1 MGRGHRPWLRR
12 GGKQRGLSLQ
22 LAAFPAC
29 GAAQRLSACCREPCR
44 RSPAA
49 STAWCSCMQNRCVPA
64 LCTVQGLL
72 KASQQHVWWFP
83 VCIFALA
90 TELGSPV
97 ARHPLPPAHG
107 GGWQWHK
114 PSLPV
119 PRGPG
124 APPALLHIRAPLP
137 NAAGSEAARAPSP
150 RTAPCPH
157 CPVAVPAGL
166 AVLWLCRGVGWA
178 ALLAAVPA
186 EAAPLAQP
194 GCSQRQR
201 RSQQWCLQSLITALH
216 LGAPKHSVTLICITA
231 FSFPSATSYLNA
243 SLGWYGFM

>member
-1 MGRGHRPWLRR
+1 M
-12 GGKQRGLSLQ
+12 LQ
-22 LAAFPAC
+22 
-29 GAAQRLSACCREPCR
+29 GQ
-44 RSPAA
+44 
-49 STAWCSCMQNRCVPA
+49 
-64 LCTVQGLL
+64 
-72 KASQQHVWWFP
+72 
-83 VCIFALA
+83 
-90 TELGSPV
+90 
-97 ARHPLPPAHG
+97 
-107 GGWQWHK
+107 
-114 PSLPV
+114 
-119 PRGPG
+119 
-124 APPALLHIRAPLP
+124 
-137 NAAGSEAARAPSP
+137 AARAPSP

-157 CPVAVPAGL
+157 CSVAVPAGL

>member
-1 MGRGHRPWLRR
+1 VGSACSCQHSLLVGLHSGSLHAAGSPADAAQQQA
-12 GGKQRGLSLQ
+12 QRG
-22 LAAFPAC
+22 AAAC
-29 GAAQRLSACCREPCR
+29 RTERAGTMHGA
-44 RSPAA
+44 
-49 STAWCSCMQNRCVPA
+49 
-64 LCTVQGLL
+64 GLL
-72 KASQQHVWWFP
+72 KASQQHMWWFP

-124 APPALLHIRAPLP
+124 APPALMHIRAPLP

-157 CPVAVPAGL
+157 CSVAVPTGL

>member
-1 MGRGHRPWLRR
+1 MVQLRAEQMR
-12 GGKQRGLSLQ
+12 AGTMH
-22 LAAFPAC
+22 
-29 GAAQRLSACCREPCR
+29 GA
-44 RSPAA
+44 
-49 STAWCSCMQNRCVPA
+49 
-64 LCTVQGLL
+64 GLL
-72 KASQQHVWWFP
+72 KASQQHMWWFP

-124 APPALLHIRAPLP
+124 APPALMHIRAPLP